1 MSASGQTHENIFLSY
16 AREDKAL
23 ASKLVEFLKGQGFTV
38 FWDLD
43 IRNGTDWRQKL
54 ESKLEGVK
62 CIFVL
67 WSAASVASEWV
78 LDEADFGRSRQVLVT
93 ARLDNSKLPFG
104 FGRLHVSDLST
115 WQGNAPPAG
124 MVEVISRINEL
135 LSETQVAIDRRN
147 KDENIRLQ
155 QKRSQTEHI
164 SVSDH
169 ERDQNA
175 VLAALLGQPAEVEN
189 SIVNGYRELA
199 AAQHAALYVAS
210 ERAPLAHYASAA
222 EHFATAL
229 RIIGDHKFRE
239 ARDNRSV
246 EYFLSMERANCLV
259 FCERSK
265 TSPLEPI
272 AEAINIY
279 SQLSLDKRYSHD
291 VPVHFRL
298 ACALVRKSRSEDSL
312 KQAIRALRKARKLAT
327 DKFDRNAAPDQLL
340 LEGQWIHAELAR
352 QLGLCNYLIAEIPG
366 MARHRRTR
374 YFRDAIQETRDAIQT
389 PQPAADPNQLFAFT
403 ILKSKGNLL
412 YLLSQQVREGSGS
425 DDTVADI
432 RQLIDELKHPDS
444 WDVTENQVYIIDDIA
459 YAAATIGDWSVAVE
473 EAERNIENFASLA
486 VTHGLE
492 SEEKAMEA
500 RAKEIAYFA
509 ARMKAMR
516 ADKVASASSKWSFW
530 SSRNG

>member
-1 MSASGQTHENIFLSY
+1 MSEPEQVHENVFLSY
-16 AREDKAL
+16 ARGDKAV
-23 ASKLVEFLKGQGFTV
+23 ASKIVEFLGSRGFTV
-38 FWDLD
+38 FWDLE
-43 IRNGTDWRQKL
+43 IRSGTDWRKKL
-54 ESKLEGVK
+54 ASKLEGVK
-62 CIFVL
+62 CVFVL
-67 WSAASVASEWV
+67 WSRDSVTSEWV

-104 FGRLHVSDLST
+104 FGQLHTEDLTT
-115 WQGNAPPAG
+115 WKDDEPPAG
-124 MVEVISRINEL
+124 MIGIVTRITEL
-135 LSETQVAIDRRN
+135 VSEPQADEDRRA
-147 KDENIRLQ
+147 KDEHIRLQ
-155 QKRSQTEHI
+155 QKRAQTEHI

-175 VLAALLGQPAEVEN
+175 VLNALIGQPQEART

-229 RIIGDHKFRE
+229 NIIRDEKFRE

-246 EYFLSMERANCLV
+246 AYFLLMERANCLV
-259 FCERSK
+259 FCEPSK
-265 TSPLEPI
+265 GSASDPI
-272 AEAINIY
+272 NDAIDIY
-279 SQLSLDKRYSHD
+279 TQLSLDKRYSND

-298 ACALVRKSRSEDSL
+298 GCALVRKSRSEETL

-327 DKFDRNAAPDQLL
+327 DRFNKDAPPDQLL

-352 QLGLCNYLIAEIPG
+352 QLGLCNYFVSEVPG
-366 MARHRRTR
+366 IARHRRTR

-389 PQPAADPNQLFAFT
+389 PAPLVDPNQLFEFT

-412 YLLSQQVREGSGS
+412 FLLAQQVRDGNWS
-425 DDTVADI
+425 DQAVSEI
-432 RQLIDELKHPDS
+432 RQLIEELKHPDS

-459 YAAATIGDWSVAVE
+459 FAAATVGDWKIAFE
-473 EAERNIENFASLA
+473 EAQRNIENFASLA

-492 SEEKAMEA
+492 PEERAMEA
-500 RAKEIAYFA
+500 RAKEISFFA
-509 ARMKAMR
+509 QQMMGNK
-516 ADKVASASSKWSFW
+516 
-530 SSRNG
+530 